1 MAEIVPRWEWRTFGR
16 VAPSAA
22 AAFDALV
29 PTRVEETDEIY
40 LLAPGGDNLKVR
52 DGLMDVKVHRET
64 DAAGLQRFEPILKAP
79 FPLDAAAAQVVFQG
93 LRQEVPAVPPD
104 GLTLDA
110 LIAAATAAPAGGRR
124 VVRIHKERTRYLLG
138 GCQAERSVF
147 EAEGHRTTTIAV
159 ESTDAAAVLAAV
171 EELGMRDY
179 RNLDVPTGLRL
190 LIDRVPERYAVID
203 VGTNSVKFHVAE
215 LDADG
220 NGPWRT
226 VADRAVVTR
235 LGEGLEQTGEIGPE
249 PLERTARAISAMAD
263 EARSLDVRAITVV
276 GTAGSRMARN
286 RAEVVRTVRAH
297 AGLPLD
303 VISGEDEGRLAYVAV
318 AAGVGLGDGTIVA
331 FDTGGGSSQFTFGH
345 GADVDE
351 RFSLDVGA
359 VRITERFGLDQAAS
373 ARVVGDALAALA
385 EELSPLDGR
394 PRPDA
399 VVAMGGAVTNL
410 AAVKHA
416 LAAYDPDVIQGTR
429 LERAEIDRQIELYRS
444 MDAEGRRSIIGLQP
458 ARAEVILAGACIVR
472 TIIDKLQCEHVTV
485 SDHGLRHGV
494 RLERYGTGER

>member
-1 MAEIVPRWEWRTFGR
+1 
-16 VAPSAA
+16 
-22 AAFDALV
+22 
-29 PTRVEETDEIY
+29 
-40 LLAPGGDNLKVR
+40 
-52 DGLMDVKVHRET
+52 
-64 DAAGLQRFEPILKAP
+64 
-79 FPLDAAAAQVVFQG
+79 
-93 LRQEVPAVPPD
+93 
-104 GLTLDA
+104 
-110 LIAAATAAPAGGRR
+110 
-124 VVRIHKERTRYLLG
+124 
-138 GCQAERSVF
+138 
-147 EAEGHRTTTIAV
+147 
-159 ESTDAAAVLAAV
+159 
-171 EELGMRDY
+171 MRDY
-179 RNLDVPTGLRL
+179 CNLDVPTGLRL

-303 VISGEDEGRLAYVAV
+303 VISGEDEGRLAYLAV

-359 VRITERFGLDQAAS
+359 VRITERFGLAEAAS

-385 EELSPLDGR
+385 EEFSPLDGR

-429 LERAEIDRQIELYRS
+429 
-444 MDAEGRRSIIGLQP
+444 
-458 ARAEVILAGACIVR
+458 AGARGDRSADRALPHPGRGR
-472 TIIDKLQCEHVTV
+472 TAVDHRVAAGARRGHPRRRV
-485 SDHGLRHGV
+485 HRPHDHGQAAVRARHGQ
-494 RLERYGTGER
+494 RSRPAPRRAPRAIRNG